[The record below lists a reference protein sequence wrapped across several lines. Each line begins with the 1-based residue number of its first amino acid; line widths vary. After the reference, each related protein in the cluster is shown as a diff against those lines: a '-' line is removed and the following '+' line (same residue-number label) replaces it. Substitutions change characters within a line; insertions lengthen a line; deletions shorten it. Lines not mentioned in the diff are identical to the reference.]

1 MSSFNL
7 PFGRAAHLV
16 LISRLTQRVVGVSS
30 SAFVIGILATPSL
43 VFAQVPPPPPP
54 LPPSEEESAALD
66 DPNATGERTDPTET
80 EGQEEVVAED
90 QGSGPPDADPQ
101 PESGDT
107 TQQEVD
113 PFIDPTANDPNAADE
128 PPAEEWFRLDA
139 SRRQSTL
146 SGSTGL
152 FRVKEA
158 GSGAA
163 GTFRIQLMGGYYSG
177 KGFLCS
183 DTFPCFDPAS
193 GEATLSDKAQRSS
206 ALLNI
211 SVTPFS
217 FLEAFLTLENSATY
231 NSEGTPQSIQVVGD
245 ANFGLK
251 GFLPQKPDRIY
262 SFGGEMDVHLMTGMG
277 GVGVASGATS
287 VGLTALGTLD
297 LNNRSLKKDR
307 IPLRAH
313 FNLGY
318 YFDNS
323 AKLIAN
329 LEETPP
335 PEGRGARVSRIERY
349 GLGISR
355 VDSLQLGLGTEYVH
369 DYFRPFLEWTLDI
382 PVNRQGYECVIT
394 DTVNDRTATADMCLK
409 LAAGLPTTPSRLTFG
424 TRVFPWQATG
434 LALSLGADIGTGGAH
449 RFLDE
454 TRPETPYT
462 IWFGVGYTVD
472 VAPKKLQDETA
483 TAPTLAV
490 APETRR
496 YVMGRVIDEAT
507 GNVVPD
513 AIIRYK
519 DVPMTGLIANT
530 EGLFI
535 SQDLPQG
542 EYVFSIHANGYKDG
556 VCSVAIPE
564 SAPSPATEA
573 STDEPSAALADAEV
587 GAATESTVVQ
597 SDSTAPYLDE
607 DGNVLVPLDC
617 KLSEL
622 PQVTN
627 ITGLLVDGR
636 NGGPVLDATVT
647 IVDKLDRSLSLEV
660 DAAGAFQFRNVPF
673 GSARLR
679 ATAPGYLPTVHP
691 INVASRE
698 ELKAHVLMNP
708 RPKRLGV
715 TVTKTEIKLNRP
727 IEFVGDTVALVLDSA
742 AMIEELAVAL
752 ADDTTSGVIEIQ
764 VHTDDSGAASYS
776 RRLSQ
781 ERADHIRELLIDL
794 GVLPRL
800 LKAKGYGPDQPLTPN
815 VSDESRSKNN
825 RVQFILVKE

>member
-1 MSSFNL
+1 MASPL
-7 PFGRAAHLV
+7 ALLMGT
-16 LISRLTQRVVGVSS
+16 LT
-30 SAFVIGILATPSL
+30 THSL
-43 VFAQVPPPPPP
+43 AQVPPPPVP
-54 LPPSEEESAALD
+54 LSEEESAALD
-66 DPNATGERTDPTET
+66 DPTASGSDSQAAPTGTDAPADATAA
-80 EGQEEVVAED
+80 QEPSVV
-90 QGSGPPDADPQ
+90 
-101 PESGDT
+101 
-107 TQQEVD
+107 
-113 PFIDPTANDPNAADE
+113 ANDPQDAEIAAEPRQTNLDFTDSLELDDTSSDE
-128 PPAEEWFRLDA
+128 ELKRWWRFD
-139 SRRQSTL
+139 STRRQPTL
-146 SGSTGL
+146 GGSTGL

-158 GSGAA
+158 GSGAP
-163 GTFRIQLMGGYYSG
+163 GTVRIQLIGGYYSG

-193 GEATLSDKAQRSS
+193 GQATLSDKAQRSS
-206 ALLNI
+206 ALVNI

-217 FLEAFLTLENSATY
+217 FLEAYLTVENSATY

-251 GFLPQKPDRIY
+251 GFLPHTPDRIF
-262 SFGGEMDVHLMTGMG
+262 SFGGEMDVQLMTGMG
-277 GVGVASGATS
+277 GVGVAGGATS
-287 VGLTALGTLD
+287 VALTALGTLD
-297 LNNRSLKKDR
+297 LNNRSLKEDR

-323 AKLIAN
+323 AKLISD

-355 VDSLQLGLGTEYVH
+355 VDSLQLGLGTEYIH
-369 DYFRPFLEWTLDI
+369 PYFRPFLEWSLDI
-382 PVNRQGYECVIT
+382 PVNRQGYECVIS
-394 DTVNDRTATADMCLK
+394 DTVNDRTSSADMCLK

-462 IWFGVGYTVD
+462 IWFGLGYTVD
-472 VAPKKLQDETA
+472 VLPKQFDTKA
-483 TAPTLAV
+483 TPTPTLAA
-490 APETRR
+490 APEMRR
-496 YVMGRVIDEAT
+496 YVMGRVIDDAS
-507 GNVVPD
+507 GKAIAD

-519 DVPMTGLIANT
+519 DVPMTGLIANSD
-530 EGLFI
+530 GLFI

-542 EYVFSIHANGYKDG
+542 EYIFTVQASGYKDG
-556 VCSVAIPE
+556 ICVAEIPE
-564 SAPSPATEA
+564 SAPSLPPETA
-573 STDEPSAALADAEV
+573 STEPEDETSTET
-587 GAATESTVVQ
+587 GETATASSGLVSESTG
-597 SDSTAPYLDE
+597 PYLDE
-607 DGNVLVPLDC
+607 DGNVLIPLSC
-617 KLSEL
+617 KLTEL

-636 NGGPVLDATVT
+636 YGGPVLDATVT
-647 IVDKLDRSLSLEV
+647 IIDNLDRSLSLQV

-673 GSARLR
+673 GSARVR

-698 ELKAHVLMNP
+698 ELRAHVLMNP

-742 AMIEELAVAL
+742 AMIEELAVVL
-752 ADDTTSGVIEIQ
+752 AEGNTTGTIEIQ

-781 ERADHIRELLIDL
+781 ERADHIRGLLIDL

-800 LKAKGYGPDQPLTPN
+800 LTAKGYGPDQPLTPN
-815 VSDESRSKNN
+815 VSDESREQNN
-825 RVQFILVKE
+825 RVQFMLVKE